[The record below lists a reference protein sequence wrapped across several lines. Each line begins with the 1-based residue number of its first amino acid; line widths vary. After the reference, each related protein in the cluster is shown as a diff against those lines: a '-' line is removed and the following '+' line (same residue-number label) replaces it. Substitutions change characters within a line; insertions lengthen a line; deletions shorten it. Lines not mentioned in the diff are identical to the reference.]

1 MQPVAVKNRAP
12 APIQISAEQLV
23 REAQGRRLEEAP
35 KAPKQYIADRDELQV
50 YQLGKRKRFEDQVR
64 HNMYSKG
71 LWCRYALWEASQ
83 NEFDRARSV
92 FERSLDVDYKDEMVW
107 LKYAEME
114 MKGKFVNH
122 ARNVWD
128 RAVTLLP
135 MVEQL
140 WYKYAYMEELAG
152 AVDLARNVFE
162 RWMQW
167 EPEDNAWNAYI
178 KFEERQGEVDR
189 ARGVLDRYTRCI
201 QTPKAFL
208 KYAKWEEDLVQVS
221 LSRAVFERA
230 LATLD
235 PKMHNLYSVLTA
247 FARFEERCNE
257 LERVRVIYQYSIS
270 DGLLADAQQEVIKQ
284 ELLNFEK
291 RNGTKDSVEDAVAS
305 KRRTAYEQALK
316 DSEYD
321 YDRWFDYIR
330 MEEEYAS
337 ISSDRQEALQRVRE
351 VYERAVAR
359 VPKILEK
366 RYWCRYIYLWINY
379 AVFEETEV
387 RDSLRAQA
395 VYKAALDVIPHHVF
409 TFTKLWVLAAHLEIR
424 LKDVTAAR
432 KFFGQAIGKSGG
444 GKPSVYKRYIE
455 LETQLG
461 EIDRCRKIYEKWVE
475 SMPLCCDAWVR
486 FATLEQGVGEAARA
500 RAIYELTLKQEDI
513 DTPSLLWKAYID
525 FEIAEKEGEK
535 VRALYE
541 RLLVSDPSVKVWT
554 SYAVYE
560 AGIDTEDGDGDIYRS
575 RKVFSRAYDAL
586 KAQSLTLE
594 RVQLLNTWRDVEEE
608 AGDEGDVPS
617 VNAKMPRKL
626 KKRKAMTDATGNNVG
641 WEEYYDYEFPDDE
654 KKAAGLKLMQN
665 AMKWKAALAKK
676 NEGEDCNGDGGD
688 NAVAAEDV
696 GAIDIDDVA
705 ATAEDDGAIN
715 IDDI

>member
-1 MQPVAVKNRAP
+1 MVEYKLPKLRIKLFFELFLNSSDRYRTLVVGCRTIVMQPVAVKNRAP

-221 LSRAVFERA
+221 LSR
-230 LATLD
+230 T
-235 PKMHNLYSVLTA
+235 
-247 FARFEERCNE
+247 
-257 LERVRVIYQYSIS
+257 
-270 DGLLADAQQEVIKQ
+270 
-284 ELLNFEK
+284 
-291 RNGTKDSVEDAVAS
+291 
-305 KRRTAYEQALK
+305 
-316 DSEYD
+316 
-321 YDRWFDYIR
+321 
-330 MEEEYAS
+330 
-337 ISSDRQEALQRVRE
+337 
-351 VYERAVAR
+351 
-359 VPKILEK
+359 
-366 RYWCRYIYLWINY
+366 
-379 AVFEETEV
+379 
-387 RDSLRAQA
+387 
-395 VYKAALDVIPHHVF
+395 
-409 TFTKLWVLAAHLEIR
+409 
-424 LKDVTAAR
+424 VT
-432 KFFGQAIGKSGG
+432 
-444 GKPSVYKRYIE
+444 
-455 LETQLG
+455 
-461 EIDRCRKIYEKWVE
+461 D
-475 SMPLCCDAWVR
+475 
-486 FATLEQGVGEAARA
+486 
-500 RAIYELTLKQEDI
+500 
-513 DTPSLLWKAYID
+513 
-525 FEIAEKEGEK
+525 
-535 VRALYE
+535 
-541 RLLVSDPSVKVWT
+541 
-554 SYAVYE
+554 
-560 AGIDTEDGDGDIYRS
+560 
-575 RKVFSRAYDAL
+575 
-586 KAQSLTLE
+586 
-594 RVQLLNTWRDVEEE
+594 
-608 AGDEGDVPS
+608 
-617 VNAKMPRKL
+617 
-626 KKRKAMTDATGNNVG
+626 
-641 WEEYYDYEFPDDE
+641 
-654 KKAAGLKLMQN
+654 
-665 AMKWKAALAKK
+665 
-676 NEGEDCNGDGGD
+676 
-688 NAVAAEDV
+688 
-696 GAIDIDDVA
+696 
-705 ATAEDDGAIN
+705 
-715 IDDI
+715 